1 MAEREAARL
10 REEGK
15 GISEAL
21 AGAQAEA
28 QAAALRAEAADEE
41 AAEHERALDAM
52 QRRTAQLEAE
62 LEGVGEAE
70 ARQRARAER
79 LVAEAGDCLLYTS
92 PSPRDRTRS
101 RMPSSA

>member
-1 MAEREAARL
+1 VAEREAARL

-41 AAEHERALDAM
+41 AAD
-52 QRRTAQLEAE
+52 
-62 LEGVGEAE
+62 
-70 ARQRARAER
+70 
-79 LVAEAGDCLLYTS
+79 S
-92 PSPRDRTRS
+92 P
-101 RMPSSA
+101 